1 MADVVDNTGN
11 NNTGTQDNQ
20 DNLNNQN
27 QQNNESE
34 PKGGSGGEPS
44 GTIAGGEPKP
54 DTGAPGAYDF
64 TGSLPEGAELDE
76 ETAKSFGEI
85 CRGMN
90 LTNEQAN
97 NLAKYGYEYAGK
109 IQEAAAAAR
118 DAEVASW
125 GEATKKALGSKFDE
139 TVSYCGAGVEAMEKL
154 YPGLRDALNE
164 TGAGNRLEIVQ
175 AFAELGKRLGEDR
188 GTQAASGTGT
198 DNFYKNTDW
207 NNL

>member
-1 MADVVDNTGN
+1 MADVLDTTGN
-11 NNTGTQDNQ
+11 NDTGTQDNQ
-20 DNLNNQN
+20 NNLNDQN
-27 QQNNESE
+27 QQNNQGNE
-34 PKGGSGGEPS
+34 PEPAGGKDAA
-44 GTIAGGEPKP
+44 GTIAGGEPKA
-54 DTGAPGAYDF
+54 DGAPDAYDF
-64 TGSLPEGAELDE
+64 TGSLPEGAQLDE
-76 ETAKSFGEI
+76 ETAKSFGDI

-97 NLAKYGYEYAGK
+97 SLAKYGYEYAGK
-109 IQEAAAAAR
+109 IQEAAAAAH
-118 DAEVASW
+118 DKEVASW
-125 GEATKKALGSKFDE
+125 GEATKKALGGKFDE

-154 YPGLRDALNE
+154 YPGLRNALNE

-188 GTQAASGTGT
+188 GTPQAGGSGT